1 MLHEAAGFR
10 AGRRRQEEEQQG
22 AEKQNERETG
32 KENIGSG
39 NGGRLFDGGGTG
51 LRGGQHR
58 DIRDGNDAVCA
69 GNHRVS
75 GQHRRSVRHSGQ

>member
-32 KENIGSG
+32 KKSIGSG

-51 LRGGQHR
+51 LR
-58 DIRDGNDAVCA
+58 
-69 GNHRVS
+69 
-75 GQHRRSVRHSGQ
+75 